1 MASLLNEYGPYAG
14 AIAAPIAVNI
24 VYFQRPALSFPVET
38 MDIAILGVAAV
49 AGYMLVQKF
58 NKVQ

>member
-14 AIAAPIAVNI
+14 AVAAPIAVNI

-38 MDIAILGVAAV
+38 MDMVILAGAAA
-49 AGYMLVQKF
+49 AGYFAVKKF
-58 NKVQ
+58 NQVQ